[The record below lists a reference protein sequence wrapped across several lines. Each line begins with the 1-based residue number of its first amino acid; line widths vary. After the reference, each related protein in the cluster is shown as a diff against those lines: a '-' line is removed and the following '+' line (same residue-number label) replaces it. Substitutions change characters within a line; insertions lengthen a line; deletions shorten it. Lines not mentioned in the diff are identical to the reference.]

1 MINENHTELNC
12 YNSTEQNDALLQNIG
27 FWVEGVLPIIIGVP
41 GIVGNVFAAIILSGK
56 TMRNSFNILLI
67 ALAIYDSGY
76 VLLDIFQKRSEL
88 HNNFYVMIFP
98 YLLYPLEMI
107 AMTGSILLTVAIAI
121 ERYTAVHYPISY
133 RQTLKN
139 ANAMKKRVASYL
151 IPVTLICIAFNVT
164 KFLELSY
171 ICTDLAKTNKDNN
184 NVTIDSGKAYKE
196 DQIDITNTNTS
207 LDEITKVQQY
217 DNMCDEETKTYQ
229 YTITVNEFR
238 KNPTYAIHFNWFRF
252 MSIGVVPF
260 ILLVYLN
267 AQVYSDLQKRQTNK
281 RTKKYI
287 PEKTEQHATKA
298 NQNVQE
304 KHKANNDLKQAT
316 LKGVRY
322 PNQGPKWFEIIW
334 YRVL

>member
-41 GIVGNVFAAIILSGK
+41 GIVGNVFASIILSGK

-76 VLLDIFQKRSEL
+76 VVLDIFQKRSEL
-88 HNNFYVMIFP
+88 HNNFYVMLFP

-171 ICTDLAKTNKDNN
+171 ICTDLAKTDKDNN
-184 NVTIDSGKAYKE
+184 NVTIDSGKAYGE
-196 DQIDITNTNTS
+196 DQIDIRNTNTS
-207 LDEITKVQQY
+207 LEDITKVQQY
-217 DNMCDEETKTYQ
+217 DNMCDEKTETYQ

-267 AQVYSDLQKRQTNK
+267 AHVYSDLQKRQTNK
-281 RTKKYI
+281 RIKKY
-287 PEKTEQHATKA
+287 PSEKTEQHATKA

-316 LKGVRY
+316 SKGVRY
-322 PNQGPKWFEIIW
+322 PNQGPK
-334 YRVL
+334 

>member
-41 GIVGNVFAAIILSGK
+41 GIVGNVFASIILSGK
-56 TMRNSFNILLI
+56 NMRNSFNILLI

-88 HNNFYVMIFP
+88 HTNLYVMLFP

-171 ICTDLAKTNKDNN
+171 ICTDLAKTDKDNN
-184 NVTIDSGKAYKE
+184 NVTIASGKAYAE
-196 DQIDITNTNTS
+196 DQIDIRNTNTS
-207 LDEITKVQQY
+207 LDEINKVQQY
-217 DNMCDEETKTYQ
+217 DNMCDEETETYQ

-281 RTKKYI
+281 RAKKKY
-287 PEKTEQHATKA
+287 PSEKTEKNESKKNHKI
-298 NQNVQE
+298 QE
-304 KHKANNDLKQAT
+304 KNKANNDRELAT
-316 LKGVRY
+316 SKRVRY
-322 PNQGPKWFEIIW
+322 QNI
-334 YRVL
+334 Y

>member
-12 YNSTEQNDALLQNIG
+12 YNSTEQNDALLRNIG

-217 DNMCDEETKTYQ
+217 DNMCDKETKTYQ

-281 RTKKYI
+281 RIKKCSS
-287 PEKTEQHATKA
+287 EKTEKHASKA
-298 NQNVQE
+298 NHIVQE

-316 LKGVRY
+316 SKGVRY
-322 PNQGPKWFEIIW
+322 PIQGLK
-334 YRVL
+334 

>member
-1 MINENHTELNC
+1 MSNENHTELNC

-88 HNNFYVMIFP
+88 HTNLYVMLFP

-171 ICTDLAKTNKDNN
+171 ICTDLAKTDKDNN
-184 NVTIDSGKAYKE
+184 NVTIDSGKAYEE
-196 DQIDITNTNTS
+196 DHIDIRNSNTS

-281 RTKKYI
+281 RAKKKY
-287 PEKTEQHATKA
+287 PSEKTEKSASKENHKI
-298 NQNVQE
+298 QE
-304 KHKANNDLKQAT
+304 KNKANNDRELAT
-316 LKGVRY
+316 SKRVRY
-322 PNQGPKWFEIIW
+322 QN
-334 YRVL
+334 VC

>member
-1 MINENHTELNC
+1 MSNENHTELNC

-41 GIVGNVFAAIILSGK
+41 GIVGNVFASIILSGK

-88 HNNFYVMIFP
+88 HNNFYVMLFP

-171 ICTDLAKTNKDNN
+171 ICTDLAKTDKDNN
-184 NVTIDSGKAYKE
+184 NVTIASGKAYAE
-196 DQIDITNTNTS
+196 DEIDIRNTNTS

-217 DNMCDEETKTYQ
+217 DNMCDEETETYQ

-281 RTKKYI
+281 RTKKYSS
-287 PEKTEQHATKA
+287 EKTEQHASKA

-322 PNQGPKWFEIIW
+322 PNQGPK
-334 YRVL
+334 

>member
-1 MINENHTELNC
+1 MSNENHTELNC
-12 YNSTEQNDALLQNIG
+12 YNSTEQNDALLRNIG

-171 ICTDLAKTNKDNN
+171 ICTDLAKTDKDNN
-184 NVTIDSGKAYKE
+184 NVTIDSDKAYKE
-196 DQIDITNTNTS
+196 DQIDIGNTNTS
-207 LDEITKVQQY
+207 LDEITKVQKY

-267 AQVYSDLQKRQTNK
+267 AQVYSDLQKRQTHK
-281 RTKKYI
+281 RTKKYSS
-287 PEKTEQHATKA
+287 EKTEQHASKA

-304 KHKANNDLKQAT
+304 KHKANNDLKPAAS
-316 LKGVRY
+316 KGVRY
-322 PNQGPKWFEIIW
+322 PNQGLK
-334 YRVL
+334 

>member
-41 GIVGNVFAAIILSGK
+41 GIVGNVFASIILSGK
-56 TMRNSFNILLI
+56 NMRNSFNILLI

-88 HNNFYVMIFP
+88 HTNLYVMLFP

-171 ICTDLAKTNKDNN
+171 ICTDLAKTDKDNN
-184 NVTIDSGKAYKE
+184 NVTIAIGKAYEE
-196 DQIDITNTNTS
+196 DRIDIRNTNTS
-207 LDEITKVQQY
+207 LEDITKVQQY
-217 DNMCDEETKTYQ
+217 DNMCDEETETYQ

-281 RTKKYI
+281 RAKKKY
-287 PEKTEQHATKA
+287 PSEKTEKNESKKNHKI
-298 NQNVQE
+298 QE
-304 KHKANNDLKQAT
+304 KNKANNDRELAT
-316 LKGVRY
+316 SKRVRY
-322 PNQGPKWFEIIW
+322 QNI
-334 YRVL
+334 Y

>member
-1 MINENHTELNC
+1 MMSNENHTELNC
-12 YNSTEQNDALLQNIG
+12 YNSTEQNNALLETIG

-171 ICTDLAKTNKDNN
+171 TCTDLEKSNNDNSN
-184 NVTIDSGKAYKE
+184 ITIASGKAYEE
-196 DQIDITNTNTS
+196 DQIDIGNTNTS
-207 LDEITKVQQY
+207 VILEHSKVQQY
-217 DNMCDEETKTYQ
+217 NTSCDEETKTYQ
-229 YTITVNEFR
+229 YKITVNEFR

-281 RTKKYI
+281 RAKKKY
-287 PEKTEQHATKA
+287 PSEKTEKNESKKNHKI
-298 NQNVQE
+298 QE
-304 KHKANNDLKQAT
+304 KNKANNDRELAT
-316 LKGVRY
+316 SKRVRY
-322 PNQGPKWFEIIW
+322 QNI
-334 YRVL
+334 Y

>member
-1 MINENHTELNC
+1 MSNENHTELNC

-41 GIVGNVFAAIILSGK
+41 GIVGNVFASIILSGK

-88 HNNFYVMIFP
+88 HTNLYVMLFP

-171 ICTDLAKTNKDNN
+171 TCTDLEKSNNDNSN
-184 NVTIDSGKAYKE
+184 ITIASGKAYEE
-196 DQIDITNTNTS
+196 DQIDIGNTNTS
-207 LDEITKVQQY
+207 VILEHSKVQQY
-217 DNMCDEETKTYQ
+217 NTSCDEETKTYQ

-260 ILLVYLN
+260 VLLVYLN

-316 LKGVRY
+316 SKGVRY
-322 PNQGPKWFEIIW
+322 PNQELK
-334 YRVL
+334 

>member
-1 MINENHTELNC
+1 MSNENHTELNC
-12 YNSTEQNDALLQNIG
+12 YNSTEQNDALLRNIG

-171 ICTDLAKTNKDNN
+171 ICTDLAKTDKDNN
-184 NVTIDSGKAYKE
+184 NVTIDSDKAYKE
-196 DQIDITNTNTS
+196 DQIDIGNTNTS
-207 LDEITKVQQY
+207 LDEITKVQKY

-281 RTKKYI
+281 RIKKYSS
-287 PEKTEQHATKA
+287 EKTEKHASKA
-298 NQNVQE
+298 NHNVQE

-316 LKGVRY
+316 SKGVRY
-322 PNQGPKWFEIIW
+322 PNQGLKSFEII
-334 YRVL
+334 

>member
-1 MINENHTELNC
+1 MSIENHTELNC

-41 GIVGNVFAAIILSGK
+41 GIVGNVFASIILSGK

-88 HNNFYVMIFP
+88 HTNLYVMLFP

-171 ICTDLAKTNKDNN
+171 ICTDLAKTDKDNN
-184 NVTIDSGKAYKE
+184 NVTIASGKAYAE
-196 DQIDITNTNTS
+196 DQIDIRNTNTS

-260 ILLVYLN
+260 VLLVYLN

-281 RTKKYI
+281 RTKKYSS
-287 PEKTEQHATKA
+287 EKTEQHASKA
-298 NQNVQE
+298 NQTVQE

-316 LKGVRY
+316 SKGVRY
-322 PNQGPKWFEIIW
+322 PNQGPK
-334 YRVL
+334 